1 MAKITEYSKEQLE
14 QLQKELLAQYDE
26 YVKSG
31 LKLDMS
37 RGKPA
42 PSQLDLSNG
51 MLDAL
56 EDYTTENGLDARN

>member
-37 RGKPA
+37 REIGRA
-42 PSQLDLSNG
+42 HV
-51 MLDAL
+51 
-56 EDYTTENGLDARN
+56 